1 MTTGRRRIDKDLQQL
16 SRSYRPKNRTFS
28 HDSFSRDSNFRSTS
42 ISLMVDEHHPT
53 QDNDHTTRCVFDSTL
68 WLSPRTIRRLVVPF
82 HHLSVNMEPTDDPYV
97 ILGVPANA
105 TARDIRTAYRRLAL
119 EHHPDRNPGGGT
131 NNNNGE
137 RCVHTTMFAKIN
149 HAYEVLTDPEAQRSW
164 DRAAAVSASTQEQP
178 AQQPQGR
185 QHAPYNYYHHDPFS
199 VFESVFREDFGRDF
213 SFPRG
218 AGGHHHGMSPFS
230 SSFFSSFGGGRD
242 PFDDPFFRRPNGP
255 AASGM
260 MNHQHWPFSARGT
273 GGLFPHNNDTDD
285 LFGRGE
291 IDDLFRSPWEDA
303 ARKHHHHHHHHPH
316 GQPSSSSS
324 SFYSS
329 STVSRRNSQGEW
341 VTETTE
347 NRNGQVTTERVT
359 HDARGN
365 IVRSEM
371 IEDDRGDNDHG
382 ARRQRQQQLP
392 ATEASAVAPPP
403 SSQHNNGMFRMPWQ
417 RRGGDE

>member
-1 MTTGRRRIDKDLQQL
+1 
-16 SRSYRPKNRTFS
+16 
-28 HDSFSRDSNFRSTS
+28 
-42 ISLMVDEHHPT
+42 
-53 QDNDHTTRCVFDSTL
+53 
-68 WLSPRTIRRLVVPF
+68 
-82 HHLSVNMEPTDDPYV
+82 MEPTDDPYV
-97 ILGVPANA
+97 VLGVPANA

-119 EHHPDRNPGGGT
+119 EHHPDRNPGTNSGGT
-131 NNNNGE
+131 NNNGE
-137 RCVHTTMFAKIN
+137 RCIHTTLFAKIN

-164 DRAAAVSASTQEQP
+164 AAAASTTPEQQSP
-178 AQQPQGR
+178 QSQQQQGR
-185 QHAPYNYYHHDPFS
+185 HAPYYHHDPFS

-218 AGGHHHGMSPFS
+218 GGGHHHHGMSPFS

-255 AASGM
+255 AATG
-260 MNHQHWPFSARGT
+260 MNHQHWPFSARG
-273 GGLFPHNNDTDD
+273 GGLFPHHDNEDD
-285 LFGRGE
+285 FFGRGM
-291 IDDLFRSPWEDA
+291 DDLFRSTWEDA
-303 ARKHHHHHHHHPH
+303 RKHDHHHHHPH
-316 GQPSSSSS
+316 GQPSSSS

-371 IEDDRGDNDHG
+371 IEDGDRAG
-382 ARRQRQQQLP
+382 RRQQQLP
-392 ATEASAVAPPP
+392 AEPSAVTPPNKTN
-403 SSQHNNGMFRMPWQ
+403 SQQHHNGTFRLPWQ

>member
-1 MTTGRRRIDKDLQQL
+1 
-16 SRSYRPKNRTFS
+16 
-28 HDSFSRDSNFRSTS
+28 
-42 ISLMVDEHHPT
+42 
-53 QDNDHTTRCVFDSTL
+53 
-68 WLSPRTIRRLVVPF
+68 
-82 HHLSVNMEPTDDPYV
+82 MEPTDDPYV

-131 NNNNGE
+131 NHNGE
-137 RCVHTTMFAKIN
+137 RCRHTTLFAKIN

-164 DRAAAVSASTQEQP
+164 AAASSTTPEP
-178 AQQPQGR
+178 YPQQSQQQQRHP
-185 QHAPYNYYHHDPFS
+185 YYHHDPFS

-218 AGGHHHGMSPFS
+218 TGGHHGMSPFSS

-255 AASGM
+255 AAATGM
-260 MNHQHWPFSARGT
+260 MNHQHWPFSARGG
-273 GGLFPHNNDTDD
+273 GGLFPHNDNDDF
-285 LFGRGE
+285 FGRGM
-291 IDDLFRSPWEDA
+291 DDLFRSTWEDI
-303 ARKHHHHHHHHPH
+303 ARKHHHHSG
-316 GQPSSSSS
+316 GQPSSS

-371 IEDDRGDNDHG
+371 IENDDNG
-382 ARRQRQQQLP
+382 AGRRRQQLP
-392 ATEASAVAPPP
+392 ADTSAVVPPVP
-403 SSQHNNGMFRMPWQ
+403 KTNSQQHHNGTFRLPWQ